1 MSSVPTQSSVVPQ
14 RNQPVNAKYQPG
26 KLIAVGKHQVEI
38 INYIAEG
45 GFAQIYSV
53 RFVDYLNEFDKIDG
67 QSQSQQQQRPLAP
80 GDVAC
85 LKRVIVHDEKGL
97 NELRNEVGVMKKL
110 RGAPNVVQYY
120 DSNASRLPGSSIP
133 GQQQQQEMAPAG
145 FEILLLMELCP
156 NGSLLDYMNQ
166 RLATKL
172 SEQEV
177 LKIMYDIT
185 LALSQMHYLAEPLI
199 HRDIKIENVLVDAEN
214 NFKLCDFGSTSQTF
228 HVVTTHQDIAILT
241 QNIYVHTTPQYRSPE
256 MIDLYRYLPI
266 NEKSDIW
273 ALGVLLYKLLFFT
286 TPFEMTGQFAILHSK
301 YEMPPNKFSSKLNN
315 LIIVMLAE
323 NPNLRPNIYQVLYH
337 ICGAMGLPLPI
348 ADMYAEGPYNF
359 QNYTHFQNKLQNI
372 QFQMFELEQKRV
384 ENHGRLSAMEKNIVN
399 DIFMS
404 SFDIASK
411 IPFPT
416 QQAPQDQQQQQQQ
429 PPQSMSSPVVQ
440 NADQVVSSERLVSP
454 TPDSS
459 AGKSVHSKEETPQNE
474 KNHELPEP
482 AIEPSRSPL
491 AGPIGDKFDELEID
505 KHAAYYPSAGELD
518 NYIDQKVGNNNI
530 NEQEEV
536 AELAARKMTQKQM
549 SIGSVIS
556 DARTS
561 ASSNRLFKA
570 IPQDAFVGEGPLRA
584 EGTMGTVMQHR
595 SNNPFPSMG
604 FEMPSQQQI
613 GSQQQIPQQ
622 QQMSNGQPP
631 MPIPIQA
638 QFAQQQQ
645 QFMSPQTPIDGR
657 AFLGNSVG
665 TGGNAVMS
673 QVPGIQGSMYNPS
686 AEPSRQASQYQASSS
701 PVKQNLE
708 YQMANGQAAFQQ
720 NFDQLKQQ
728 MSPQVMQQQP
738 VQAQQP
744 DSQQL
749 PVQPQR
755 PEPQPEPQQPAVPKR
770 PSKSTPTRPTVTEA
784 EEIAVSDSEEPLPP
798 KVPPHPRRKDVSSEK
813 VHPSH
818 REPGSGKLKLDEVDV
833 DFDAA
838 PSRHHSRHS
847 RSRSRH
853 SSTHESSGVR
863 RSASTNSKP
872 GVLLERPTTE
882 SIDLDLDKLKRK
894 SMDMKYPKA
903 DFGSDLKE
911 QSIGEYEVLTSH
923 QENKSNLDKQRLAK
937 RNVSNGSITLS
948 SANTNEVK
956 KSVARARQSLD
967 LDKARREALLSGDRD
982 KRRSLFSMFRP
993 DKKI

>member
-14 RNQPVNAKYQPG
+14 RNQPVNAKYPPG

-38 INYIAEG
+38 ISYIAEG

-53 RFVDYLNEFDKIDG
+53 RFVEYLNEFDKVDG
-67 QSQSQQQQRPLAP
+67 SSQQQQQRPLAP

-97 NELRNEVGVMKKL
+97 NELRNEVSVMKKL

-120 DSNASRLPGSSIP
+120 DSNASRLHQNVP
-133 GQQQQQEMAPAG
+133 GQTAQRQQQPDMVTG

-301 YEMPPNKFSSKLNN
+301 YEMPPNKFSSKINN

-337 ICGAMGLPLPI
+337 ICGTMGLQVPI

-359 QNYTHFQNKLQNI
+359 ENYTHFQNKLQNI

-384 ENHGRLSAMEKNIVN
+384 ENHGRLSGMEKNIVN

-416 QQAPQDQQQQQQQ
+416 QMQQVQQ
-429 PPQSMSSPVVQ
+429 PPRNNNSPVVQ
-440 NADQVVSSERLVSP
+440 NPEQVVSSDRLVSP
-454 TPDSS
+454 TPDNS
-459 AGKSVHSKEETPQNE
+459 AEKSLHSDEGRSLTE
-474 KNHELPEP
+474 KNLDIANMNNNSDH
-482 AIEPSRSPL
+482 IEPSKSPL
-491 AGPIGDKFDELEID
+491 DGGMSEKFDDLEID
-505 KHAAYYPSAGELD
+505 QQAAYYPSAGELD
-518 NYIDQKVGNNNI
+518 NFIDQKVSNSKS
-530 NEQEEV
+530 NEENEIAGMV
-536 AELAARKMTQKQM
+536 GPTM
-549 SIGSVIS
+549 SQRQISLGSVIS
-556 DARTS
+556 DAKTS
-561 ASSNRLFKA
+561 TSSNRLFKA
-570 IPQDAFVGEGPLRA
+570 IPQDALVSEGPLKA
-584 EGTMGTVMQHR
+584 EGTMGTVMQHK
-595 SNNPFPSMG
+595 SNNPFPKMG
-604 FEMPSQQQI
+604 LDSQL
-613 GSQQQIPQQ
+613 Q
-622 QQMSNGQPP
+622 QQMSNGQSPIN
-631 MPIPIQA
+631 IPIQT
-638 QFAQQQQ
+638 QIAQQQQ
-645 QFMSPQTPIDGR
+645 QFTSPQTPLDGR
-657 AFLGNSVG
+657 AFLNNGMNVEGNPAMVSG
-665 TGGNAVMS
+665 I
-673 QVPGIQGSMYNPS
+673 PGPMYNPS
-686 AEPSRQASQYQASSS
+686 AEPSRQTSQYQPSSS
-701 PVKQNLE
+701 PVRQNFD
-708 YQMANGQAAFQQ
+708 YAVMNGQASFQQ
-720 NFDQLKQQ
+720 NFNQMKQQ
-728 MSPQVMQQQP
+728 AQP
-738 VQAQQP
+738 VVQV
-744 DSQQL
+744 QQL
-749 PVQPQR
+749 PQQIVQQ
-755 PEPQPEPQQPAVPKR
+755 QPQQPAVPKR
-770 PSKSTPTRPTVTEA
+770 PVRNTPPHQNTLDDEV
-784 EEIAVSDSEEPLPP
+784 AVSDSEEQQPP
-798 KVPPHPRRKDVSSEK
+798 RVPPHPKRTDTGSERGQASRKNV
-813 VHPSH
+813 
-818 REPGSGKLKLDEVDV
+818 GAGKLQLDEVDV
-833 DFDAA
+833 NFDST
-838 PSRHHSRHS
+838 PSRHHSHHS

-853 SSTHESSGVR
+853 SSGHESSGLR

-872 GVLLERPTTE
+872 RALLERPTTE
-882 SIDLDLDKLKRK
+882 SIDIDLDKLKRK
-894 SMDMKYPKA
+894 SMDMKHQKA
-903 DFGSDLKE
+903 DFGSNLKD
-911 QSIGEYEVLTSH
+911 QSIDEYEVLPSG
-923 QENKSNLDKQRLAK
+923 QGNNSELDKMRLSK
-937 RNVSNGSITLS
+937 RNASNGSIPLS
-948 SANTNEVK
+948 TTNTNEVK
-956 KSVARARQSLD
+956 KSINRARQSLD
-967 LDKARREALLSGDRD
+967 LDKARREALLSNDRD